1 MHAGAGDTAAWAP
14 VPDGVEFPL
23 NATPMQLLSKGHVA
37 PVPLLLGSNS
47 DEGTGFMANDSSMT
61 YALPL
66 NTSGQEWIDW
76 LGTAFVSRGIFGRS
90 DAPQVHSGPLLRDA
104 CCVLRAACCV
114 LCAACCML
122 CAVYCVLCFQ
132 VFSPPRTRQSLNYRI
147 NTYVLRTCH
156 THTDELASKAMSASA
171 RGAHVFEWATEA
183 ACPLCQVVAGFTGS
197 RSRDSMLYW

>member
-1 MHAGAGDTAAWAP
+1 MLNAILEASGVSVRYCRKFQRCPRKFHYHSFPISATWHSATITQLRMHAGAGDTAAWAP

-90 DAPQVHSGPLLRDA
+90 DAPQVHSGPLQAD
-104 CCVLRAACCV
+104 
-114 LCAACCML
+114 M
-122 CAVYCVLCFQ
+122 
-132 VFSPPRTRQSLNYRI
+132 
-147 NTYVLRTCH
+147 
-156 THTDELASKAMSASA
+156 
-171 RGAHVFEWATEA
+171 
-183 ACPLCQVVAGFTGS
+183 
-197 RSRDSMLYW
+197 